1 MGTQASEAGSV
12 NAKFQA
18 GDVISAPFKI
28 RTANVSGASTDKR
41 VVININESED
51 SQDADNEVPVQVNGR
66 AYQIKRGV
74 DVSVP
79 PEVVVALENA
89 VVDKAIPFK
98 DESGMTRGFTL
109 RPSKRF
115 PFRVVDEESMSI
127 LKHWKNES
135 LARRDAQI
143 EAEREAT

>member
-1 MGTQASEAGSV
+1 MGKTDSV
-12 NAKFQA
+12 NDKFRV
-18 GDVISAPFKI
+18 GDDPGVEKPAFKV
-28 RTANVSGASTDKR
+28 RTANVSGASTDRR

-74 DVSVP
+74 DVAVP

-89 VVDKAIPFK
+89 VVDRAIPLK
-98 DESGMTRGFTL
+98 DETGMTRGFTL

-115 PFRVVDEESMSI
+115 PFRVVDEDSMLI
-127 LKHWKNES
+127 LKQWKNES
-135 LARRDAQI
+135 IMRRDAQI
-143 EAEREAT
+143 EVEREVA